1 MLSGI
6 IELDLHKMNKMQA
19 KTAID
24 NALQKAGGSVYRI
37 RLIHGY
43 HGGTELKRMILD
55 EYSYGR
61 HEKVIRIVN
70 GTNPGITELI
80 LKELY

>member
-24 NALQKAGGSVYRI
+24 SALKKAGGSVYRI

-61 HEKVIRIVN
+61 HEKVIRIVS
-70 GTNPGITELI
+70 GTNQGITELI
-80 LKELY
+80 LKEFY

>member
-6 IELDLHKMNKMQA
+6 VELDLHKMTKAQA
-19 KTAID
+19 QSAID
-24 NALQKAGGSVYRI
+24 AALKKTGGSVYRI

-61 HEKVIRIVN
+61 HDKVIRVVN
-70 GTNPGITELI
+70 GSNPGITELV